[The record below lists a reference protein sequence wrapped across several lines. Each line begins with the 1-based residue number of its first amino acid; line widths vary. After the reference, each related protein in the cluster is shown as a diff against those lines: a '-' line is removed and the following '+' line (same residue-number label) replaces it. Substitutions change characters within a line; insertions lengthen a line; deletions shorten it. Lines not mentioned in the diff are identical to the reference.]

1 MELVFRGMTQQFES
15 HKNVTKLPYIRCERF
30 LAAECL
36 LKLRGYID
44 AKGISKLHKKTAP
57 IQQCCLMIVR
67 IQCPGC
73 FMFYGLFPKVLFQ
86 RFYVLFLQVLFQR
99 FRLVCAFP
107 GEVGI
112 FAAEVAVSCGL
123 AVNGTAQIE
132 SLYNRGGTE
141 VEVFCNDLRKTIV

>member
-30 LAAECL
+30 LAAVML
-36 LKLRGYID
+36 IVLRGYID
-44 AKGISKLHKKTAP
+44 AKGINKLQKNSTDTTVLSFDRAHP
-57 IQQCCLMIVR
+57 CS
-67 IQCPGC
+67 GC

-86 RFYVLFLQVLFQR
+86 RFYVLFLQILLQC

-112 FAAEVAVSCGL
+112 FTAEVTVGSGL

-132 SLYNRGGTE
+132 SLDDRGGTE